1 MRLWIWMRMS
11 CWERMRTRR
20 CRLVERASE
29 RHLWVA
35 FMSGVGGV
43 DRTACSGI
51 LVFCNDFILR
61 AQGNANT
68 VHFYS

>member
-35 FMSGVGGV
+35 FVSGVGGV

-51 LVFCNDFILR
+51 LVFCNL
-61 AQGNANT
+61 
-68 VHFYS
+68 